1 MHTNRQQEGSNGSFE
16 IERNGQVAHL
26 DYAIEGKVIAL
37 LHTEVPHELRGQGL
51 GSQLAKQ
58 ALDWARDHQMK
69 VDVVCEFVAI
79 YLKRHP
85 EYSDLVV
92 D

>member
-1 MHTNRQQEGSNGSFE
+1 MHMNRLQEGGNGSFE
-16 IERNGQVAHL
+16 IKRNGQVAHL
-26 DYAIEGKVIAL
+26 EYSIEGNVIAL
-37 LHTEVPHELRGQGL
+37 LHTEVPHELRSQGL

-79 YLKRHP
+79 FLKRHP

-92 D
+92 N